1 MDYTALSKRIAAG
14 FPDLSPQLR
23 QAARY
28 VLHRPDDVALM
39 SMRGLAAEARVHP
52 STMLRLARAF
62 GYPGYREFREPFQ
75 QRLRA
80 RPRGY
85 VERARDLQKKGQLGE
100 LAGLLRGV
108 VAADEA
114 NLRESFEANAVDAFA
129 TFTDVLSHSKRVFVL
144 GLRSCFPVAYFFH
157 YAYRMFRSNAVL
169 MGERGGTV
177 ADELR
182 DAGGNDVVLAISI
195 EPYTMETV
203 RAVEFAKSRG
213 ASVLVVTDS
222 PVSPLAK
229 RADATLLIHH
239 DSPSFFGSV
248 AAALAVVE
256 ALIVILVA
264 QGGDK
269 ALEAIEESE
278 RQLARFE
285 AYWQGVVADAGGSA
299 TRRAGT
305 R

>member
-14 FPDLSPQLR
+14 FADLSPQLR

-52 STMLRLARAF
+52 STMLRLARSF
-62 GYPGYREFREPFQ
+62 GYPGYKQFREPFQ
-75 QRLRA
+75 ERLRA

-85 VERARDLQKKGQLGE
+85 VERARDLQKKGELGE

-108 VAADEA
+108 VAAGEA
-114 NLRESFEANAVDAFA
+114 NLRESFDANPVDAFA
-129 TFTDVLSHSKRVFVL
+129 AFADALSRARRVFVL
-144 GLRSCFPVAYFFH
+144 GLRSCFPVAFFFH
-157 YAYRMFRSNAVL
+157 YAYRMFRANAVL

-182 DAGGNDVVLAISI
+182 DAGSGDVLFAISI
-195 EPYTMETV
+195 EPYTTETV
-203 RAVEFAKSRG
+203 RAVEFAKARG
-213 ASVLVVTDS
+213 ASVVVVTDS

-229 RADATLLIHH
+229 RADVALLVQH

-264 QGGDK
+264 QGGNT
-269 ALEAIEESE
+269 ALESIEESE

-285 AYWQGVVADAGGSA
+285 AYWQGVVAAGNRPSA
-299 TRRAGT
+299 RRAKT